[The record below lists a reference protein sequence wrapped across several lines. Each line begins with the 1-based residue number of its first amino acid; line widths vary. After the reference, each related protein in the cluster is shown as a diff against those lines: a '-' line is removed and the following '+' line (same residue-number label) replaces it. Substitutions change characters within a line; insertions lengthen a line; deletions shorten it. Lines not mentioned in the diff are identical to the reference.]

1 MLDTFSR
8 PSDSFDSCMLVP
20 QRRRGR
26 EILDDPSFD
35 AQTRVRSISD
45 VSRSNVWFGGRRA
58 AVRAVREAVGATSP
72 VTVLDAGTG
81 LADIAEAIGT
91 RISAVTTIGLDESV
105 DLLSA
110 ARGRVHSAVCG
121 SVRALPFR
129 DASVDV
135 VLCSQL
141 LHHFADADI
150 GDVIR
155 ELNRVARLRV
165 VIADLRR
172 SWVAAAGFWLASF
185 PLGFHPVT
193 RHDGVLSVFRGFTA
207 DELTRAVGAA
217 VGVTPQVDR
226 RAGFRLVAS
235 WSPLHAQ

>member
-1 MLDTFSR
+1 MAF
-8 PSDSFDSCMLVP
+8 VP

-26 EILDDPSFD
+26 EILDDPSID
-35 AQTRVRSISD
+35 AGTRVRSIGD
-45 VSRSNVWFGGRRA
+45 VSRSNVVFGGRRVAVA
-58 AVRAVREAVGATSP
+58 AVAEAVGRGGRP

-81 LADIAEAIGT
+81 FADIAQAIGA
-91 RISAVTTIGLDESV
+91 RIHGVTTIGLDESI
-105 DLLSA
+105 DLLA
-110 ARGRVHSAVCG
+110 AGRGRVHGAVCG

-129 DASVDV
+129 DASVDI
-135 VLCSQL
+135 VLCWQL
-141 LHHFADADI
+141 LHHFDDAEI

-165 VIADLRR
+165 VVADLRR

-185 PLGFHPVT
+185 PLGFHAVT

-217 VGVTPQVDR
+217 VGVTPRVDR

-235 WSPLHAQ
+235 WSPLHSR